1 MQPIKALLP
10 VSIWLMRIGLLLYA
24 YDEYFNTMT
33 KFHLDDLHFY
43 IAVLFL
49 ISAAIIFVTGF
60 IYKAT
65 YTVLS
70 GLVITLISAFNIID
84 NLEGGLDTTLII
96 NIIIASLA
104 IYFLSNPT
112 SK

>member
-1 MQPIKALLP
+1 MKPIKALLP
-10 VSIWLMRIGLLLYA
+10 VSVWLMRIGLILYA
-24 YDEYFNTMT
+24 YIEYFKTFT

-49 ISAAIIFVTGF
+49 ISAVLIFVTGF
-60 IYKAT
+60 IYRAT

-70 GLVITLISAFNIID
+70 GLVITLISVYNIID
-84 NLEGGLDTTLII
+84 NFGGGLDSTLII

-104 IYFLSNPT
+104 TYFIANASG
-112 SK
+112 K

>member
-1 MQPIKALLP
+1 MKPIKALLP
-10 VSIWLMRIGLLLYA
+10 VSVWLMRIGLILYA
-24 YDEYFNTMT
+24 YIKYFKTFT

-49 ISAAIIFVTGF
+49 ISAVVIFVTGI

-65 YTVLS
+65 YAVLS
-70 GLVITLISAFNIID
+70 GLVITLISVYNIVENLGGGID
-84 NLEGGLDTTLII
+84 NTLVI

-104 IYFLSNPT
+104 TFFLAST
-112 SK
+112 SGK